1 MNPFAK
7 VWLTLGFGAALA
19 VGACAPAADPA
30 VGLEPAAFGVWDANA
45 DGFLN
50 PAEFGANWVGTG
62 TFGVWD
68 ANDDGFLDENE
79 WRVGVGNDAAEFG
92 LFDDW
97 DTDND
102 NRLAVN
108 EFGVGSFGVFDDNR
122 DGLIDNTEWGAG
134 VALW

>member
-1 MNPFAK
+1 MTSRYFR
-7 VWLTLGFGAALA
+7 ALA
-19 VGACAPAADPA
+19 VGAALTVAACAPAMDPG
-30 VGLEPAAFGVWDANA
+30 VGLEPGAFGVWDANA
-45 DGFLN
+45 NGFLDQN
-50 PAEFGANWVGTG
+50 EFGANWAGTG

-79 WRVGVGNDAAEFG
+79 WGVGVGNNAAEFG

-102 NRLAVN
+102 NRLAVS

-134 VALW
+134 IGLW